1 MCGILAIL
9 NIRGTEVEVR
19 AKAYEL
25 SRRIR
30 HRGPDRSKII
40 VLEISPGLYHVISHE
55 RLGLVDLSDKGR
67 QPFQLMDDENIIYM
81 QNGELYDYWDLRP
94 ELEKRYRFSSNSDTE
109 IVGMLYKEYGAG
121 NFWNHLNGMFATVL
135 IDMNKKSF
143 QAGRDHIGII
153 PLYYGYD
160 KDGSLFLSSELK
172 GIHDQVVDVK
182 QFPPGHYIDETY
194 EIKRWYNPT
203 WHNFDHIPTGQ
214 INLEELRDKFVEVV
228 RREVQGDA
236 PFGLFISGGVDSSIV
251 AGIVAKLIKKGEID
265 LSKRGMRKVHSF
277 CIGLEGS
284 PDLHF
289 AKKVAE
295 FHGFEHHSFTYTVD
309 EGLDYIPEV
318 IYHTE
323 TFNNTTIRASTP
335 MYMMCRR
342 IKALGIKICL
352 TGEGSDE
359 LFGGYLYFHKA
370 PNRVEFHQELIRKL
384 HDLHKYDLLRANKA
398 CLAWGIETRPPF
410 MNKQWVEYVM
420 QIDPKYKMIN
430 AFEPQM
436 EKYILRKAFEDL
448 EHPYVPQEILWRQ
461 KEQFSDGVGYSW
473 RDGIIKRAN
482 QLITDQEFSQ
492 ASIKYP
498 VSTPRDKEQY
508 WFRQIYS
515 SYFPSESS
523 VLTVPYARSI
533 ACSTEKALEWDE
545 AFKKN
550 TDESGRAVLAIHNDA
565 IKELIQPDED
575 RSTED
580 ISKVQEHF
588 QL

>member
-9 NIRGTEVEVR
+9 NVKGTEVSVR

-67 QPFQLMDDENIIYM
+67 QPFRMVDDENIIFM
-81 QNGELYDYWDLRP
+81 QNGELYDYWDVRP
-94 ELEKRYRFSSNSDTE
+94 MLEKKYGFSSNSDTE

-121 NFWNHLNGMFATVL
+121 TFWNHLNGMFATVL
-135 IDMNKKSF
+135 IDMSKKSF

-153 PLYYGYD
+153 PLYYGYNE
-160 KDGSLFLSSELK
+160 DGSLFLSSELK
-172 GIHDQVVDVK
+172 GIHDQVVEVR

-194 EIKRWYNPT
+194 EIKRWYNPI
-203 WHNFDHIPTGQ
+203 WNNFDHIPTGA
-214 INLEELRDKFVEVV
+214 INFQELRDKFVEVV

-251 AGIVAKLIKKGEID
+251 AGIVAKLIKRGEID

-284 PDLHF
+284 PDLHY
-289 AKKVAE
+289 AKKVAD

-410 MNKQWVEYVM
+410 MNKQWIEYVM

-448 EHPYVPQEILWRQ
+448 EHPFVPQEILWRQ

-473 RDGIIKRAN
+473 RDGIMKRAN
-482 QLITDQEFSQ
+482 YLISDQEFSQ

-498 VSTPRDKEQY
+498 ISTPRNKEQY

-515 SYFPSESS
+515 SYFPSESA
-523 VLTVPYARSI
+523 VLTVPFARSI

-550 TDESGRAVLAIHNDA
+550 TDESGRAVLAVHNDA
-565 IKELIQPDED
+565 IKVITQLDDD

>member
-1 MCGILAIL
+1 MCGILAIF
-9 NIRGTEVEVR
+9 NIKGTYIEVR
-19 AKAYEL
+19 TLAYNL
-25 SRRIR
+25 SKRQR
-30 HRGPDRSKII
+30 HRGPDRSRII
-40 VLEISPGLYHVISHE
+40 IIEAGPNTYHILAHE
-55 RLGLVDLSDKGR
+55 RLNIVDLSDRGR
-67 QPFQLMDDENIIYM
+67 QPFQLVDDQNIYYM
-81 QNGELYDYWDLRP
+81 QNGELYNYWSIKPDF
-94 ELEKRYRFSSNSDTE
+94 EKKYKFSSNSDSE
-109 IVGMLYKEYGAG
+109 IVGMLYKEYGP
-121 NFWNHLNGMFATVL
+121 NDFWNHMDGMHATIL
-135 IDMNKKSF
+135 LDMNNKTYY
-143 QAGRDHIGII
+143 AGRDHIGII
-153 PLYYGYD
+153 PLYYGYN
-160 KDGSLFLSSELK
+160 KDGALFLSSELK
-172 GIHDQVVDVK
+172 GIHDQVVEIK
-182 QFPPGHYIDETY
+182 QFPPGHYIDQTH
-194 EIKRWYNPT
+194 EIKKWYNPL
-203 WHNFDHIPTGQ
+203 WHNFDHIPTGE
-214 INLEELRDKFVEVV
+214 INFQEMRDKFIDVV
-228 RREVQGDA
+228 RREVKGDA

-251 AGIVAKLIKKGEID
+251 AGIVAKLIKNGEID

-289 AKKVAE
+289 ARKVAE
-295 FHGFEHHSFTYTVD
+295 YHGFEHHSFTYTVE

-384 HDLHKYDLLRANKA
+384 NDLHKYDLLRANKA

-410 MNKQWVEYVM
+410 MNKSWIEYVM
-420 QIDPKYKMIN
+420 SIDPKYKMIN
-430 AFEPQM
+430 AFQPQI

-448 EHPYVPQEILWRQ
+448 ENPFVPQEILWRQ

-473 RDGIIKRAN
+473 RDGIIERAN
-482 QLITDQEFSQ
+482 QLISDQEFSQ
-492 ASIKYP
+492 ASTTYP
-498 VSTPRDKEQY
+498 LSTPRDKEQY
-508 WFRQIYS
+508 WFRQVYS
-515 SYFPSESS
+515 NAFPSDSAALS
-523 VLTVPYARSI
+523 VPYAKSI

-550 TDESGRAVLAIHNDA
+550 TDESGRAVLSIHNDA
-565 IKELIQPDED
+565 LKEILQEEDKITDE
-575 RSTED
+575 S
-580 ISKVQEHF
+580 IKVQDHF

>member
-9 NIRGTEVEVR
+9 NIKGTEVQVR
-19 AKAYEL
+19 ARAYEL

-40 VLEISPGLYHVISHE
+40 VLEVSPGLYHVISHE
-55 RLGLVDLSDKGR
+55 RLGLVDLSDRGR
-67 QPFQLMDDENIIYM
+67 QPFQMIDDDNIFYM
-81 QNGELYDYWDLRP
+81 QNGELYDYWDVRP
-94 ELEKRYRFSSNSDTE
+94 ELEKKYHFSSNSDTE
-109 IVGMLYKEYGAG
+109 IVGMLYKEYGPGA
-121 NFWNHLNGMFATVL
+121 FWNHLNGMFATVL
-135 IDMNKKSF
+135 IDMNTKSF
-143 QAGRDHIGII
+143 QAGRDHIGIV
-153 PLYYGYD
+153 PLYYGFN

-172 GIHDQVVDVK
+172 GIHDQVIEVK
-182 QFPPGHYIDETY
+182 QFPPGHYIDETCT
-194 EIKRWYNPT
+194 IKRWYNPS
-203 WHNFDHIPTGQ
+203 WHNFDLIPTGE
-214 INLEELRDKFVEVV
+214 INFEELRDRFIEVV
-228 RREVQGDA
+228 KREVQGDA

-251 AGIVAKLIKKGEID
+251 AGIVAKLIKKGDID

-289 AKKVAE
+289 AKKVAD

-318 IYHTE
+318 IYYTE

-410 MNKQWVEYVM
+410 MNKQWIEYVM

-448 EHPYVPQEILWRQ
+448 EHPFVPQDILWRQ
-461 KEQFSDGVGYSW
+461 KEQFSDGVGYNW

-482 QLITDQEFSQ
+482 HLISDQEFSQ

-498 VSTPRDKEQY
+498 ISTPRNKEQY

-515 SYFPSESS
+515 SYFQSDSA
-523 VLTVPYARSI
+523 VLTVPFAKSI
-533 ACSTEKALEWDE
+533 ACSTEKALEWDD

-550 TDESGRAVLAIHNDA
+550 TDESGRAVLAVHNDA
-565 IKELIQPDED
+565 IKETIQQDED

-580 ISKVQEHF
+580 ISKAQEHF

>member
-1 MCGILAIL
+1 MCGILAIF
-9 NIRGTEVEVR
+9 NIKGTYIEVR
-19 AKAYEL
+19 TLAYNL
-25 SRRIR
+25 SKRQR
-30 HRGPDRSKII
+30 HRGPDRSRII
-40 VLEISPGLYHVISHE
+40 IIEAGPDTYHVLAHE
-55 RLGLVDLSDKGR
+55 RLNIVDLSDRGR
-67 QPFQLMDDENIIYM
+67 QPFQLVDDQNVYYM
-81 QNGELYDYWDLRP
+81 QNGELYNYWSIKP
-94 ELEKRYRFSSNSDTE
+94 ELEKKYKFSSNSDSE
-109 IVGMLYKEYGAG
+109 IVGMLYKEYGA
-121 NFWNHLNGMFATVL
+121 NDFWNHMDGMHATIVL
-135 IDMNKKSF
+135 DMNKKTYY
-143 QAGRDHIGII
+143 AGRDHIGII
-153 PLYYGYD
+153 PLYYGYN
-160 KDGSLFLSSELK
+160 KDGALFLSSELK
-172 GIHDQVVDVK
+172 GIHDQVVEVK
-182 QFPPGHYIDETY
+182 QFPPGHYIDETH
-194 EIKRWYNPT
+194 EIKKWYNPV
-203 WHNFDHIPTGQ
+203 WHNFDYIPTGE
-214 INLEELRDKFVEVV
+214 INFQEMRDRFIDVV
-228 RREVQGDA
+228 RREVKGDA

-251 AGIVAKLIKKGEID
+251 AGIVAKLIKNGEID

-289 AKKVAE
+289 ARKVAE
-295 FHGFEHHSFTYTVD
+295 FHGFEHHSFTYTVE

-370 PNRVEFHQELIRKL
+370 PNRIEFHQELIRKL
-384 HDLHKYDLLRANKA
+384 NDLHKYDLLRANKA

-410 MNKQWVEYVM
+410 MNKQWIEYVM
-420 QIDPKYKMIN
+420 SIDPKYKMIN
-430 AFEPQM
+430 AFQPQI

-473 RDGIIKRAN
+473 RDGLIERAN
-482 QLITDQEFSQ
+482 QLISDQQFQQ
-492 ASIKYP
+492 ASITYP
-498 VSTPRDKEQY
+498 LSTPRDKEQF
-508 WFRQIYS
+508 WFRQVYS
-515 SYFPSESS
+515 TAFPSDSAA
-523 VLTVPYARSI
+523 LTVPYAKSI

-550 TDESGRAVLAIHNDA
+550 TDESGRAVLSIHNDA
-565 IKELIQPDED
+565 LKEILQEEDKITDE
-575 RSTED
+575 S
-580 ISKVQEHF
+580 IKVQDHF

>member
-1 MCGILAIL
+1 MCGILAIF
-9 NIRGTEVEVR
+9 NIKGTYIEVR
-19 AKAYEL
+19 TLAYNL
-25 SRRIR
+25 SKRQR
-30 HRGPDRSKII
+30 HRGPDRSRII
-40 VLEISPGLYHVISHE
+40 IIEAGPDTYHILAHE
-55 RLGLVDLSDKGR
+55 RLNIVDLSDRGR
-67 QPFQLMDDENIIYM
+67 QPFQLVDDQNVYYM
-81 QNGELYDYWDLRP
+81 QNGELYNYWSIKP
-94 ELEKRYRFSSNSDTE
+94 ELEKKYKFSSNSDSE
-109 IVGMLYKEYGAG
+109 IVGMLYKEYGASD
-121 NFWNHLNGMFATVL
+121 FWNHMDGMHATIVL
-135 IDMNKKSF
+135 DMNKKTYY
-143 QAGRDHIGII
+143 AGRDHIGII
-153 PLYYGYD
+153 PLYYGYN
-160 KDGSLFLSSELK
+160 KDGALFLSSELK
-172 GIHDQVVDVK
+172 GIHDQVVEVK
-182 QFPPGHYIDETY
+182 QFPPGHYIDETN
-194 EIKRWYNPT
+194 EIKKWYNPV
-203 WHNFDHIPTGQ
+203 WHNFDYIPTGE
-214 INLEELRDKFVEVV
+214 INFQEMRDRFIDVV
-228 RREVQGDA
+228 RREVKGDA

-251 AGIVAKLIKKGEID
+251 AGIVAKLIKNGEID

-289 AKKVAE
+289 ARKVAE
-295 FHGFEHHSFTYTVD
+295 FHGFEHHSFTYTVE

-370 PNRVEFHQELIRKL
+370 PNRIEFHQELIRKL
-384 HDLHKYDLLRANKA
+384 NDLHKYDLLRANKA

-410 MNKQWVEYVM
+410 MNKQWIEYVM
-420 QIDPKYKMIN
+420 SIDPKYKMIN
-430 AFEPQM
+430 AFQPQI

-473 RDGIIKRAN
+473 RDGLIERAN
-482 QLITDQEFSQ
+482 QLISDQQFQQ
-492 ASIKYP
+492 ASITYP
-498 VSTPRDKEQY
+498 LSTPRDKEQF
-508 WFRQIYS
+508 WFRQVYS
-515 SYFPSESS
+515 TAFPSDSAA
-523 VLTVPYARSI
+523 LTVPYAKSI

-550 TDESGRAVLAIHNDA
+550 TDESGRAVLSIHNDA
-565 IKELIQPDED
+565 LKEILQDED
-575 RSTED
+575 KITDES
-580 ISKVQEHF
+580 IKVQDHF

>member
-19 AKAYEL
+19 ARAYEL

-40 VLEISPGLYHVISHE
+40 VLEVSSGLYHVISHE

-67 QPFQLMDDENIIYM
+67 QPFQMIDDENIFYM

-94 ELEKRYRFSSNSDTE
+94 ELEKKYRFSSNSDTE

-121 NFWNHLNGMFATVL
+121 NFWNYLNGMFATVL
-135 IDMNKKSF
+135 IDMNTKSF

-153 PLYYGYD
+153 PLYYGFNQ
-160 KDGSLFLSSELK
+160 DGSLFLSSELK
-172 GIHDQVVDVK
+172 GIHDQVIEVK

-194 EIKRWYNPT
+194 TIKRWYNPS
-203 WHNFDHIPTGQ
+203 WHNFDLIPTGE
-214 INLEELRDKFVEVV
+214 INFEELRDRFIEVV

-251 AGIVAKLIKKGEID
+251 AGIVAKLIKKGDID

-410 MNKQWVEYVM
+410 MNKQWIEYVM

-436 EKYILRKAFEDL
+436 EKFILRKAFEDL
-448 EHPYVPQEILWRQ
+448 EHPFVPQDILWRQ

-482 QLITDQEFSQ
+482 QLISDQEFSQ
-492 ASIKYP
+492 ASTKYP

-515 SYFPSESS
+515 SYFTSESA

-550 TDESGRAVLAIHNDA
+550 TDESGRAVLAVHNDA
-565 IKELIQPDED
+565 IKEIIQQDED

-580 ISKVQEHF
+580 ISKAQEHF

>member
-1 MCGILAIL
+1 MCGILAIF
-9 NIRGTEVEVR
+9 NIKGTYIEVR
-19 AKAYEL
+19 TLAYDL
-25 SRRIR
+25 SKRQR
-30 HRGPDRSKII
+30 HRGPDRSRII
-40 VLEISPGLYHVISHE
+40 IIEAGPNTYHILAHE
-55 RLGLVDLSDKGR
+55 RLNIVDLSDRGR
-67 QPFQLMDDENIIYM
+67 QPFQLVDDQNIYYM
-81 QNGELYDYWDLRP
+81 QNGELYNYWSIKP
-94 ELEKRYRFSSNSDTE
+94 EFEKKYKFSSNSDSE
-109 IVGMLYKEYGAG
+109 IVGMLYKEYGP
-121 NFWNHLNGMFATVL
+121 NDFWNHMDGMHSTIL
-135 IDMNKKSF
+135 LDMNNKTYY
-143 QAGRDHIGII
+143 AGRDHIGII
-153 PLYYGYD
+153 PLYYGYN
-160 KDGSLFLSSELK
+160 KDGALFLSSELK
-172 GIHDQVVDVK
+172 GIHDQVVEVR
-182 QFPPGHYIDETY
+182 QFPPGHYIDQTH
-194 EIKRWYNPT
+194 EIKKWYNPL
-203 WHNFDHIPTGQ
+203 WHNFDHIPTEE
-214 INLEELRDKFVEVV
+214 INFQEMRDKFIDVV
-228 RREVQGDA
+228 RREVKGDA

-251 AGIVAKLIKKGEID
+251 AGIVAKLIKNGEID

-289 AKKVAE
+289 ARKVAE
-295 FHGFEHHSFTYTVD
+295 YHGFEHHSFTYTVE

-384 HDLHKYDLLRANKA
+384 NDLHKYDLLRANKA

-410 MNKQWVEYVM
+410 MNKSWIEYVM
-420 QIDPKYKMIN
+420 SIDPKYKMIN
-430 AFEPQM
+430 AFQPQI

-448 EHPYVPQEILWRQ
+448 ENPFVPQEILWRQ

-473 RDGIIKRAN
+473 RDGIIERAN
-482 QLITDQEFSQ
+482 QLISDQQFSQ
-492 ASIKYP
+492 ASTTYP
-498 VSTPRDKEQY
+498 LSTPRDKEQY
-508 WFRQIYS
+508 WFRQVYS
-515 SYFPSESS
+515 TAFPSDSAA
-523 VLTVPYARSI
+523 LTVPYGKSI

-550 TDESGRAVLAIHNDA
+550 TDESGRAVLSIHNDA
-565 IKELIQPDED
+565 LKEILQEEDKITDE
-575 RSTED
+575 S
-580 ISKVQEHF
+580 IKVQDHF

>member
-9 NIRGTEVEVR
+9 NIRGTEVDVR

-40 VLEISPGLYHVISHE
+40 VLEISPGQYHVISHE

-67 QPFQLMDDENIIYM
+67 QPFKMVDDENIIFM
-81 QNGELYDYWDLRP
+81 QNGELYDYWDVRS
-94 ELEKRYRFSSNSDTE
+94 ELEKKYRFSSNSDTE

-121 NFWNHLNGMFATVL
+121 NFWNYLNGMFATVL

-143 QAGRDHIGII
+143 QAGRDHIGIV
-153 PLYYGYD
+153 PLYYGFNED
-160 KDGSLFLSSELK
+160 RSLFLSSELK
-172 GIHDQVVDVK
+172 GIHDQVIEVK

-194 EIKRWYNPT
+194 EIKRWYNPI
-203 WHNFDHIPTGQ
+203 WHNFNHIPTGE
-214 INLEELRDKFVEVV
+214 INFQELRDKFIEVV
-228 RREVQGDA
+228 RREIQGDA

-265 LSKRGMRKVHSF
+265 LNKRGMRKVHSF

-289 AKKVAE
+289 AKMVAD

-482 QLITDQEFSQ
+482 YLISDQEFSQ

-498 VSTPRDKEQY
+498 ISTPRNKEQF

-515 SYFPSESS
+515 SYFPSDSA
-523 VLTVPYARSI
+523 VLTVPFARSI

-565 IKELIQPDED
+565 IKEIIQINEEP
-575 RSTED
+575 STED

>member
-1 MCGILAIL
+1 MCGILAIF
-9 NIRGTEVEVR
+9 NIKGTYIEVR
-19 AKAYEL
+19 TLAYDL
-25 SRRIR
+25 SKRQR
-30 HRGPDRSKII
+30 HRGPDRSRII
-40 VLEISPGLYHVISHE
+40 IIEAGPNTYHILAHE
-55 RLGLVDLSDKGR
+55 RLNIVDLSDRGR
-67 QPFQLMDDENIIYM
+67 QPFQLVDDQNIYYM
-81 QNGELYDYWDLRP
+81 QNGELYNYWSIKPDF
-94 ELEKRYRFSSNSDTE
+94 EKKYKFSSNSDSE
-109 IVGMLYKEYGAG
+109 IVGMLYKEYGP
-121 NFWNHLNGMFATVL
+121 NDFWNHMDGMHATIL
-135 IDMNKKSF
+135 LDMNNKTYY
-143 QAGRDHIGII
+143 AGRDHIGII
-153 PLYYGYD
+153 PLYYGYN
-160 KDGSLFLSSELK
+160 KDGALFLSSELK
-172 GIHDQVVDVK
+172 GIHDQVVEIK
-182 QFPPGHYIDETY
+182 QFPPGHYIDQTH
-194 EIKRWYNPT
+194 EIKKWYNPL
-203 WHNFDHIPTGQ
+203 WHNFDHIPTGE
-214 INLEELRDKFVEVV
+214 INFQEMRDKFIDVV
-228 RREVQGDA
+228 RREVKGDA

-251 AGIVAKLIKKGEID
+251 AGIVAKLIKNGEID

-289 AKKVAE
+289 ARKVAE
-295 FHGFEHHSFTYTVD
+295 YHGFEHHSFTYTVE

-384 HDLHKYDLLRANKA
+384 NDLHKYDLLRANKA

-410 MNKQWVEYVM
+410 MNKSWIEYVM
-420 QIDPKYKMIN
+420 SIDPKYKMIN
-430 AFEPQM
+430 AFQPQI

-448 EHPYVPQEILWRQ
+448 ENPFVPQEILWRQ

-473 RDGIIKRAN
+473 RDGIIERAN
-482 QLITDQEFSQ
+482 QLISDQQFSQ
-492 ASIKYP
+492 ASTTYP
-498 VSTPRDKEQY
+498 LSTPRDKEQY
-508 WFRQIYS
+508 WFRQVYS
-515 SYFPSESS
+515 NAFPSDSAALS
-523 VLTVPYARSI
+523 VPYAKSI

-550 TDESGRAVLAIHNDA
+550 TDESGRAVLSIHNDA
-565 IKELIQPDED
+565 LKEILQEEDKITDE
-575 RSTED
+575 S
-580 ISKVQEHF
+580 IKVQDHF